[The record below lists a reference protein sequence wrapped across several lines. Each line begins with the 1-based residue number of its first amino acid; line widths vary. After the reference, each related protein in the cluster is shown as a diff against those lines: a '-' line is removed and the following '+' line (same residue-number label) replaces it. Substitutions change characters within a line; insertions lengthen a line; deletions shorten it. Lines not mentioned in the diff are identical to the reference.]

1 MTNQCAV
8 QVKNVSK
15 KIKKNYVLS
24 SVNVNF
30 CSGKVYGITGING
43 SGKTMLFR
51 AISGLIT
58 LTEGE
63 IKFFKDDVNIGVI
76 IENPGFLQSYTGLEN
91 LKLLA
96 QIRNIIGEQEMKD
109 AMLKVGLDPDDARR
123 VKEYSLGMRQKL
135 AIAQA
140 VMEHPDILILDEPFR
155 GLDTGSVKNI
165 YDLLKDF
172 RDCGCTI
179 LLSTH
184 NPADVSAICDEVYEM
199 RNGSLFTEMQ

>member
-1 MTNQCAV
+1 
-8 QVKNVSK
+8 
-15 KIKKNYVLS
+15 
-24 SVNVNF
+24 
-30 CSGKVYGITGING
+30 
-43 SGKTMLFR
+43 MLFR

-96 QIRNIIGEQEMKD
+96 QIRNIIGEQEIKD
-109 AMLKVGLDPDDARR
+109 AMRKVGLDPDDARR